1 MNHRITLLFI
11 TIMLMTQS
19 AWCYVAP
26 TEERAMERAQA
37 YAEVIDHS
45 YKHPEKI
52 YAMLEKSFHD
62 QMDEKS
68 FCNAFAK
75 ERSYP
80 YITPLYISKP
90 HLTFDGNIAH
100 VVYDQAARL
109 SGMTYKIDLKFENG
123 DWFVRDWEE
132 FLDGS
137 YLEKF
142 ENIPYSLDW
151 YYDTQKIEKG
161 N

>member
-1 MNHRITLLFI
+1 MTQ
-11 TIMLMTQS
+11 TIMMLLATLILITQS
-19 AWCYVAP
+19 AWSCEVP

-37 YAEVIDHS
+37 YAEAIDHD

-52 YAMLEKSFHD
+52 YALLEESFRD

-68 FCNAFAK
+68 FCDAFAK

-90 HLTFDGNIAH
+90 HLTLDGNIVH

-109 SGMTYKIDLKFENG
+109 SGMTYKIDLIFENG

-151 YYDTQKIEKG
+151 YYDTQKIE
-161 N
+161 